1 MKAKTY
7 KIKIHYDFPTEKT
20 LEVEYLPDKWA
31 RVTCDTFRSFY
42 GKRKIQGEIYEGPIY
57 YMDTNKIY
65 RPRKNDKICSIIGR
79 NKINSLKRK
88 KSGRT

>member
-1 MKAKTY
+1 MNKV
-7 KIKIHYDFPTEKT
+7 KIYYDFPTEKE

-57 YMDTNKIY
+57 YSDTNKIY
-65 RPRKNDKICSIIGR
+65 HPKKSDKINSIIGR
-79 NKINSLKRK
+79 SNINSLKRK
-88 KSGRT
+88 KYGRT

>member
-42 GKRKIQGEIYEGPIY
+42 GKRKIQGKTYEGPIY